1 MVSNKGRL
9 SLIDC
14 QRGGISRIL
23 QSRSGG
29 GGGGG
34 GGDHVNFIV
43 TQLKSSLAFH
53 RQKRS
58 HYTSSKLT
66 V

>member
-1 MVSNKGRL
+1 MVSNKRRL

-29 GGGGG
+29 GEG

>member
-14 QRGGISRIL
+14 QRGGISRIP
-23 QSRSGG
+23 QSRS